1 MREARFVN
9 LNKEKWSRMER
20 MDHLDADT
28 LAENYVMQ
36 ALTAN
41 ERRMFY
47 WMPETNASRGEIDFV
62 VQTERAEV
70 VPIEV
75 KSGRN
80 IAAKSLKRFIGEAG
94 SPYAIRLSEQ
104 QFSVTPVEG
113 SSCVLRGV
121 PLYAAFCL

>member
-1 MREARFVN
+1 
-9 LNKEKWSRMER
+9 
-20 MDHLDADT
+20 
-28 LAENYVMQ
+28 
-36 ALTAN
+36 
-41 ERRMFY
+41 MFY